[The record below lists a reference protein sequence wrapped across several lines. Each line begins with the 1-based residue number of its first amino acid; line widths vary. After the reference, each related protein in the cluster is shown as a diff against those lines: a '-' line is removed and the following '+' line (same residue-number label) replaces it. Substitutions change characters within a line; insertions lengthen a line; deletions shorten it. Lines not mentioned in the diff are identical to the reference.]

1 MKTLKKILVMCM
13 TLVVMVGVTGCVDS
27 DKQERLIQFINV
39 DLAEATELESEAND
53 LYSNNVE
60 DNYES
65 DEALYNALKDTIVLN
80 YEKMVKDVSAIDL
93 GEYTEFNELK
103 SLIIQY
109 WSKKLEAF
117 NKMIDALEA
126 QDSDRVTKA
135 NDLLSDAEDIYKKY
149 EAELEKLKKEYD
161 VVTKE

>member
-1 MKTLKKILVMCM
+1 MGSHLLCFRFAHQAGWLDQEHDDEDTEHDG
-13 TLVVMVGVTGCVDS
+13 VG
-27 DKQERLIQFINV
+27 ERRG
-39 DLAEATELESEAND
+39 DDT
-53 LYSNNVE
+53 NNVG

-65 DEALYNALKDTIVLN
+65 DEALYNALKDTIVPN

-135 NDLLSDAEDIYKKY
+135 NDLLGEAEDIYKKY
-149 EAELEKLKKEYD
+149 ESELEKLEKEYD
-161 VVTKE
+161 IVTED

>member
-65 DEALYNALKDTIVLN
+65 DEALY
-80 YEKMVKDVSAIDL
+80 KDVYKRQI
-93 GEYTEFNELK
+93 T
-103 SLIIQY
+103 
-109 WSKKLEAF
+109 W
-117 NKMIDALEA
+117 
-126 QDSDRVTKA
+126 RHV
-135 NDLLSDAEDIYKKY
+135 AENI
-149 EAELEKLKKEYD
+149 A
-161 VVTKE
+161 